1 MLKVDLGRLE
11 RQHRLRLDAELA
23 ADDPIWAGTGIDL
36 ARPLAVRLEAQQV
49 GRDVVV
55 RGRFAGEVA
64 LECRRCLTAVRVPIE
79 EDVAV
84 LYQAD
89 LDAAEAEAAEVYPLP
104 ARGPELDLTPM
115 VREQVVLAVPAFAV
129 CAETCRGLCPTC
141 GKNLNEGSCD
151 CHPEVGDDRWAAL
164 RRLKSD

>member
-11 RQHRLRLDAELA
+11 RQRRLRLEAELA

-55 RGRFAGEVA
+55 RGRLAGEA
-64 LECRRCLTAVRVPIE
+64 GLECRRCLKAVRVPIDE
-79 EDVAV
+79 EFAA

-89 LDAAEAEAAEVYPLP
+89 LDPVEAEAAEVYALP
-104 ARGPELDLTPM
+104 PRGSELDLTPM
-115 VREQVVLAVPAFAV
+115 VREQAVLAVPAFAV
-129 CAETCRGLCPTC
+129 CSEACRGLCPTC
-141 GKNLNEGSCD
+141 GRNLNEGACE
-151 CHPEVGDDRWAAL
+151 CEPTGTDDRWAAL
-164 RRLKSD
+164 RKLKSD

>member
-11 RQHRLRLDAELA
+11 RQRRLRLDAELA

-36 ARPLAVRLEAQQV
+36 ARPLAVRLEAQQA

-55 RGRFAGEVA
+55 RGRLEGEA
-64 LECRRCLTAVRVPIE
+64 TLECRRCLTAVRVPIE
-79 EDVAV
+79 EEVAV

-89 LDAAEAEAAEVYPLP
+89 LDAVEAEAAEVYALP

-141 GKNLNEGSCD
+141 GKNLNEGPCD
-151 CHPEVGDDRWAAL
+151 CEPTGTDDRWAAL
-164 RRLKSD
+164 RKLKSE